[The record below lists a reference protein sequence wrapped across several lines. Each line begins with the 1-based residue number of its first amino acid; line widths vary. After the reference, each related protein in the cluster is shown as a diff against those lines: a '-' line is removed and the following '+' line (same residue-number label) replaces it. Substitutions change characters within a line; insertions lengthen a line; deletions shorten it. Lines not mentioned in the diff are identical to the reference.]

1 MISVVRGKEGGRGE
15 AELSIVEVRFGM
27 KKDEVSPETSSGS
40 KKEEKESRE
49 EKAGRAAIES
59 EFSVLIDAEKSYE
72 EQLKIGRPLFMS
84 LLSTGTVANIGEEV
98 GPLQGVSET
107 MALMISFQAD
117 RQIRSV
123 TSISTDC
130 WKWKTYLSV
139 WNLVLVFLLILVGEL
154 ELVVGVVQL
163 VTILSLMPS

>member
-1 MISVVRGKEGGRGE
+1 MHCF
-15 AELSIVEVRFGM
+15 RFGM

-123 TSISTDC
+123 RHCQYITTNHKSVSQSVSQRTKKWESVLMRISA
-130 WKWKTYLSV
+130 TYC
-139 WNLVLVFLLILVGEL
+139 GYE
-154 ELVVGVVQL
+154 
-163 VTILSLMPS
+163 VTE

>member
-27 KKDEVSPETSSGS
+27 KKDEASPETSSGS

-84 LLSTGTVANIGEEV
+84 LLSSGTVANIGEEV

-123 TSISTDC
+123 TSISKD
-130 WKWKTYLSV
+130 
-139 WNLVLVFLLILVGEL
+139 
-154 ELVVGVVQL
+154 
-163 VTILSLMPS
+163 